1 MAMTELAAATRREPD
16 PCGLSGWLLLVIA
29 SIVAGLAWNL
39 FVLKETTA
47 LFTGTEAAVFLAS
60 AEPAL
65 YQLTMLE
72 IFVSG
77 CLILAN
83 LVLIGIFFTR
93 HRQFP
98 AAFIMVALFSVAW
111 VITDALLYRS
121 IVPADPL
128 FDAQSA
134 REFARAALCAL
145 VWVPYMLVSK
155 RVKATFVF

>member
-16 PCGLSGWLLLVIA
+16 PCGLSGWLWLVIV
-29 SIVAGLAWNL
+29 SIFAGLAWNL

-47 LFTGTEAAVFLAS
+47 LFTGAKAGAFLAT

-83 LVLIGIFFTR
+83 LVLIGIFVTR

-98 AAFIMVALFSVAW
+98 A
-111 VITDALLYRS
+111 
-121 IVPADPL
+121 
-128 FDAQSA
+128 
-134 REFARAALCAL
+134 
-145 VWVPYMLVSK
+145 
-155 RVKATFVF
+155 